1 MKLLAVHMLRM
12 QCPTP
17 SFDSALAVRN
27 AFSSCLTPI
36 ISSVLNSS
44 NLWYFITTKRKK
56 NSSDPKY
63 QNRKMNYLRYVRYT
77 RSNLF
82 VFILS
87 NSKFGFIR
95 RFDSNLLVCFFFID
109 IGILAISFVLFLLS
123 FSWWFRF
130 MIRINFPIFLVR

>member
-44 NLWYFITTKRKK
+44 NLWYFITVGIRSVHIVGRDVL
-56 NSSDPKY
+56 NSIRSVHIVGRDVLNSFNY
-63 QNRKMNYLRYVRYT
+63 TSTYLRKQV
-77 RSNLF
+77 
-82 VFILS
+82 
-87 NSKFGFIR
+87 
-95 RFDSNLLVCFFFID
+95 
-109 IGILAISFVLFLLS
+109 
-123 FSWWFRF
+123 
-130 MIRINFPIFLVR
+130 